1 MTDFDLVR
9 KNLFRKPLRT
19 VLLIV
24 SIFMAFLIFG
34 LLASFNVT
42 LENASSTGSASN
54 RLVVANKI
62 NFTQPLPIAYVSRVA
77 TVDGVTAISHYSWF
91 GAYFQDQRTSR
102 FIGFAVDP
110 DTYTRVY
117 ADTIKLPEAQRRA
130 FVAERTGLLV
140 GKSLADQYGWKVG
153 QTVPI
158 SSNVWVKADGGRTW
172 DMKIMGIFTGAK
184 ATDPTNAIY
193 LHYDYLNETRTF
205 GRDQIGNI
213 AVVTASPDLNDRVAK
228 TIDAA
233 FANSPY
239 ETSTVDEKTF
249 SRAFIKQAGDLN
261 VIISLV
267 VAAAFAA
274 ILMIV
279 GTTLVSA
286 VRERT
291 KEIGV
296 MKTLG
301 FSGPRVL
308 RMVLGESLLLS
319 VLGAGLG
326 IGVAALA
333 LAGLSKSPL
342 ASNFGDLSMS
352 PLVALAGLALALT
365 LGLVTGAIPAMTA
378 LRMSIV
384 EALGRK

>member
-1 MTDFDLVR
+1 MNDFDLVR

-19 VLLIV
+19 TLLII

-34 LLASFNVT
+34 MLASFNVA
-42 LENASSTGSASN
+42 LENASVNGAASN

-62 NFTQPLPIAYVSRVA
+62 NFTQPLPIAYVNRVA
-77 TVDGVTAISHYSWF
+77 SVPGVTAISHYSWF
-91 GAYFQDQRTSR
+91 GAYYQDQRTSR
-102 FIGFAVDP
+102 FVGFAVDP
-110 DTYTRVY
+110 DTYTKVY
-117 ADTIKLPEAQRRA
+117 ADTIKMPEAQRLA
-130 FVAERTGLLV
+130 FVKERTGVIV
-140 GKSLADQYGWKVG
+140 GKSLADQYGWKLG

-158 SSNVWVKADGGRTW
+158 SSNIWTKPDGRRTW

-184 ATDPTNAIY
+184 PTDPTGALY
-193 LHYDYLNETRTF
+193 FHYDYLNEVRTF
-205 GRDQIGNI
+205 GRDTIGNI
-213 AVVTASPDLNDRVAK
+213 AVVTSSPDLNDKVAK

-233 FANSPY
+233 FANSPF

-261 VIISLV
+261 VIITFV

-301 FSGPRVL
+301 FSSPRVL

-319 VLGAGLG
+319 TLGAVLGLG
-326 IGVAALA
+326 VSAVVLG
-333 LAGLSKSPL
+333 GLSKSPL
-342 ASNFGDLSMS
+342 ASNFGDLSMA
-352 PLVALAGLALALT
+352 PIVAISGISLAIA
-365 LGLVTGAIPAMTA
+365 LGLVTGAIPALTA

-384 EALGRK
+384 DALGRK

>member
-42 LENASSTGSASN
+42 LENASVAGSASN

-91 GAYFQDQRTSR
+91 GAYFQDQRKSR

-110 DTYTRVY
+110 DTYTRVF
-117 ADTIKLPEAQRRA
+117 ADTIKLPETERRA
-130 FVAERTGLLV
+130 FVAERTGVLV
-140 GKSLADQYGWKVG
+140 GKSVADQYGWKVG

-158 SSNVWVKADGGRTW
+158 SSNVWVKADGGRSW

-184 ATDPTNAIY
+184 PADPTNAIY

-213 AVVTASPDLNDRVAK
+213 AIVTASPDLNDRVAK

-249 SRAFIKQAGDLN
+249 SRAFIKQAGDIN
-261 VIISLV
+261 VIITLV

-308 RMVLGESLLLS
+308 RMVLGESMLLS

-326 IGVAALA
+326 LGVAALA
-333 LAGLSKSPL
+333 LAALSKSPL
-342 ASNFGDLSMS
+342 ASNFGDISMA
-352 PLVALAGLALALT
+352 PLVVVAGISLAVL
-365 LGLVTGAIPAMTA
+365 LGLVTGAVPAITA

-384 EALGRK
+384 DALGRK

>member
-1 MTDFDLVR
+1 MNDFDLVR

-19 VLLIV
+19 TLLII

-34 LLASFNVT
+34 MLASFNVA
-42 LENASSTGSASN
+42 LENASVNGAASN

-62 NFTQPLPIAYVSRVA
+62 NFTQPLPIAYVNRVA
-77 TVDGVTAISHYSWF
+77 SVPGVTAISHYSWF
-91 GAYFQDQRTSR
+91 GAYYQDQRASR
-102 FIGFAVDP
+102 FVGFAVDP
-110 DTYTRVY
+110 DTYTKVY
-117 ADTIKLPEAQRRA
+117 ADTIKMPEAQRLA
-130 FVAERTGLLV
+130 FVKERTGVIV
-140 GKSLADQYGWKVG
+140 GKSLADQYGWKLG

-158 SSNVWVKADGGRTW
+158 SSNIWTKPDGRRTW

-184 ATDPTNAIY
+184 PTDPTGALY
-193 LHYDYLNETRTF
+193 FHYDYLNEVRSF
-205 GRDQIGNI
+205 GRDTIGNI
-213 AVVTASPDLNDRVAK
+213 AIVTASPDLNDKVAK
-228 TIDAA
+228 TIDAG
-233 FANSPY
+233 FANSPF

-261 VIISLV
+261 VIITFV

-301 FSGPRVL
+301 FSSPRVL

-319 VLGAGLG
+319 TLGAALGLGVSAVVLG
-326 IGVAALA
+326 
-333 LAGLSKSPL
+333 GLSKSPL
-342 ASNFGDLSMS
+342 ASNFGDLSMA
-352 PLVALAGLALALT
+352 PIVAISGLSLAIA
-365 LGLVTGAIPAMTA
+365 LGLITGAIPALTA
-378 LRMSIV
+378 LRMSIID
-384 EALGRK
+384 ALGRK

>member
-1 MTDFDLVR
+1 MNDFDLVR

-19 VLLIV
+19 TLLII

-34 LLASFNVT
+34 MLASFNVA
-42 LENASSTGSASN
+42 LENASVNGAASN

-62 NFTQPLPIAYVSRVA
+62 NFTQPLPIAYVNRVA
-77 TVDGVTAISHYSWF
+77 SVPGVTAISHYSWF
-91 GAYFQDQRTSR
+91 GAYYQDQRTSR
-102 FIGFAVDP
+102 FVGFAVDP

-117 ADTIKLPEAQRRA
+117 ADTIKLPEAQRLA
-130 FVAERTGLLV
+130 FVKERTGVIV
-140 GKSLADQYGWKVG
+140 GKSLADQYGWKLG

-158 SSNVWVKADGGRTW
+158 SSNIWTKADGRRTW
-172 DMKIMGIFTGAK
+172 DMKIMGIFTGPK
-184 ATDPTNAIY
+184 PTDPTGALY
-193 LHYDYLNETRTF
+193 FHYDYLNEVRTF
-205 GRDQIGNI
+205 GRDTIGNI
-213 AVVTASPDLNDRVAK
+213 AIVTASPDLNDKVAK

-233 FANSPY
+233 FANSPF

-261 VIISLV
+261 VIITFV
-267 VAAAFAA
+267 VASAFAA

-301 FSGPRVL
+301 FSSPRVL

-319 VLGAGLG
+319 TLGAGLG
-326 IGVAALA
+326 LGVSAIV

-342 ASNFGDLSMS
+342 ASNFGDLSMAPIVVIS
-352 PLVALAGLALALT
+352 GISLAIA
-365 LGLVTGAIPAMTA
+365 LGLVTGTIPALTA

-384 EALGRK
+384 DALGRK

>member
-42 LENASSTGSASN
+42 LENASAAGSAGN

-91 GAYFQDQRTSR
+91 GAYFQDQRNSR

-110 DTYTRVY
+110 DTYTRVFS
-117 ADTIKLPEAQRRA
+117 DTIKLPESERLA
-130 FVAERTGLLV
+130 FVAERTGMLV
-140 GKSLADQYGWKVG
+140 GKSVADQYGWKVG

-158 SSNVWVKADGGRTW
+158 SSNIWVKTDGGRTW
-172 DMKIMGIFTGAK
+172 DMKISGIFTGAK
-184 ATDPTNAIY
+184 PTDPTNAVY
-193 LHYDYLNETRTF
+193 LHYDYINETRSF
-205 GRDQIGNI
+205 GRDQIGTI
-213 AVVTASPDLNDRVAK
+213 AIVTASPDINDRVAK
-228 TIDAA
+228 TIDAV

-249 SRAFIKQAGDLN
+249 SQAFIKQAGDIN
-261 VIISLV
+261 VIITLV

-308 RMVLGESLLLS
+308 RMVLGESLMLS

-326 IGVAALA
+326 LGVAALA
-333 LAGLSKSPL
+333 LAALSKSPL
-342 ASNFGDLSMS
+342 ASNFGDLSMA
-352 PLVALAGLALALT
+352 PLVAVAGISLALAF
-365 LGLVTGAIPAMTA
+365 GLITGAIPAIA
-378 LRMSIV
+378 VLRMSIV